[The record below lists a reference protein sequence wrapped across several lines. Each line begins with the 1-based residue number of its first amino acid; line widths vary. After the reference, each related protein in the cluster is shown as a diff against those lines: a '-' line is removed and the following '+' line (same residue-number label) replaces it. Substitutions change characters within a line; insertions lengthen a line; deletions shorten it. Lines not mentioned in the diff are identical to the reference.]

1 MTGGIAS
8 GKTAIANYLKEL
20 GAFVINA
27 DNVAH
32 GIYDIDQPAY
42 QAVINTF
49 GSGILTDDNVVDRK
63 KLGAI
68 VFSNKVIQII
78 KTVLFLFCMYFI
90 ILF

>member
-8 GKTAIANYLKEL
+8 GKTGIANYLKEL

-27 DNVAH
+27 DNLAH
-32 GIYDIDQPAY
+32 GIYDIGQPAY
-42 QAVINTF
+42 QAVIDTF

-68 VFSNKVIQII
+68 VFSNKVFKII
-78 KTVLFLFCMYFI
+78 MTVIFVL
-90 ILF
+90 